1 MTIKDYDSWD
11 KSRLI
16 AEIEKLSNRKK
27 YGLVWEEKSD
37 AVVDQCKTELPV
49 LEEISDRLLETDS
62 SLPTNF
68 IIEGDNYHAL
78 SVLNYTHAGQ
88 VDVIYIDPPYNTGNN
103 SWRYNNNYIN
113 TDDPYRHSKWISMM
127 EQRLRL
133 SKTLLKDDGVIIVTI
148 DDYELYNLGLLM
160 DQIFGEERRM
170 GVVAV
175 EINPRGRTTNRHF
188 ATSHEYILF
197 YGRSDKAEIFDLEL
211 TDEQTANFRFE
222 DAESLYRLLPFRRS
236 GGLSTPADRPN
247 SEFFI
252 GYNPRLKKIVSIG
265 GARTTEAKDAY
276 KTNEVYFVTEGSI
289 KKATYS
295 SYTKQNQDVVE
306 IYPVD
311 SKGKRRV
318 WRWSDRKKILL
329 HATQGDFVV
338 KDVKDVYS
346 IYLKD
351 RLKTGRKPKTVW
363 IDSKFDAS
371 THGTNLLKRIFKGE
385 KVFDYPKSLH
395 AVIHTLLVSKARKKE
410 SLIVDFFAGSGTTG
424 HAVMELNK
432 ADGGQRRFILCT
444 NNENDIAEEVTYPRI
459 KNVVEGY
466 GDSEGIPA
474 NLRYFKTTFVKKSD
488 VSDDTRR
495 ELISR
500 STEMLC
506 VKESTFKKA
515 FDNKKFK
522 IYHNDSQ
529 ATGVL
534 FDLDA
539 LEEFKER
546 LAQVGLRS
554 NVYVF
559 SLTSDAFLEDFS
571 DLDVAYKI
579 QPIPEGILEVYR
591 KIFS

>member
-1 MTIKDYDSWD
+1 MGRKFHQAGGGLCVSQASKNLYQSIMTIKDYDSWD

-252 GYNPRLKKIVSIG
+252 GYNP
-265 GARTTEAKDAY
+265 
-276 KTNEVYFVTEGSI
+276 
-289 KKATYS
+289 
-295 SYTKQNQDVVE
+295 
-306 IYPVD
+306 
-311 SKGKRRV
+311 
-318 WRWSDRKKILL
+318 
-329 HATQGDFVV
+329 
-338 KDVKDVYS
+338 
-346 IYLKD
+346 
-351 RLKTGRKPKTVW
+351 
-363 IDSKFDAS
+363 
-371 THGTNLLKRIFKGE
+371 
-385 KVFDYPKSLH
+385 
-395 AVIHTLLVSKARKKE
+395 
-410 SLIVDFFAGSGTTG
+410 
-424 HAVMELNK
+424 
-432 ADGGQRRFILCT
+432 
-444 NNENDIAEEVTYPRI
+444 
-459 KNVVEGY
+459 
-466 GDSEGIPA
+466 
-474 NLRYFKTTFVKKSD
+474 
-488 VSDDTRR
+488 
-495 ELISR
+495 
-500 STEMLC
+500 
-506 VKESTFKKA
+506 
-515 FDNKKFK
+515 
-522 IYHNDSQ
+522 
-529 ATGVL
+529 
-534 FDLDA
+534 
-539 LEEFKER
+539 
-546 LAQVGLRS
+546 
-554 NVYVF
+554 
-559 SLTSDAFLEDFS
+559 
-571 DLDVAYKI
+571 
-579 QPIPEGILEVYR
+579 
-591 KIFS
+591 